1 MTLGHPLPGAPVF
14 DHLGRKWG
22 KHVATWANW
31 SGSVTSAPQT
41 IAQPRTEAELQAIV
55 AGADKV
61 RVVGAGHSF
70 TPLCATDG
78 VLINLSE
85 MEGELEIAPD
95 RQSLSAPA
103 GWSLK
108 RLTRAMWDE
117 GLSLANQGDVNPQSL
132 AGALGTG
139 THGTGRDLGSL
150 STLVQ
155 GFRSVMADGSVVET
169 SRASQPDLFEAQRLS
184 LGLMGVA
191 SRATIAVLPAY
202 RLEEKI
208 VRKPIDWVYENFE
221 DLARTHRH
229 AEFFIFP
236 YADHAIVKTLH
247 PIEDEDTPRG
257 TPSNEE
263 AIFKF
268 CCDLGAALPFLIGPL
283 QKFLMRASG
292 DSRKVGPAYRIFPST
307 RNVRFEEM
315 EYELPRAAGLDT
327 LREVIAWIRKHRR
340 PVAFPFEFRWTA
352 GDDIWI
358 SPFNKGPGAS
368 ISMHQYAAM
377 PWRPQFEAAE
387 PIFRGAGG
395 RPHWGKRHFLTR
407 ADVDALYPAVERFRA
422 VRRASDPA
430 GKFLNPHLAELFS

>member
-1 MTLGHPLPGAPVF
+1 MANWT
-14 DHLGRKWG
+14 
-22 KHVATWANW
+22 NW
-31 SGSVTSAPQT
+31 SGSVRAEPAQF
-41 IAQPRTEAELQAIV
+41 AQPKSLEDLQALV
-55 AGADKV
+55 RGADKV

-70 TPLCATDG
+70 MPLCETDG
-78 VLINLSE
+78 LLLNLSE
-85 MEGELEIAPD
+85 LEGELIVAPD
-95 RQSLSAPA
+95 RKTVTAPA

-139 THGTGRDLGSL
+139 THGTGADLGSL

-155 GFRSVMADGSVVET
+155 GFQSVMADGSVVET

-191 SRATIAVLPAY
+191 TRATVAVLPAY

-208 VRKPIDWVYENFE
+208 VRQPLDWVYENFE

-247 PIEDEDTPRG
+247 PTEDEDTPRG
-257 TPSNEE
+257 RPSNEE

-283 QKFLMRASG
+283 QRFLMRASD

-315 EYELPRAAGLDT
+315 EYELPRAAGLST
-327 LREVIAWIRKHRR
+327 LREVIAWVRR
-340 PVAFPFEFRWTA
+340 RRDPIVFPFEFRLTA
-352 GDDIWI
+352 GDDIWM

-368 ISMHQYAAM
+368 ISMHQYAPM
-377 PWRPQFEAAE
+377 DWTPQFEAAE
-387 PIFRGAGG
+387 PIFRAAGG
-395 RPHWGKRHFLTR
+395 RPHWAKRHLLTR
-407 ADVDALYPAVERFRA
+407 TDVDALYPEVERFRT
-422 VRRASDPA
+422 VRRATDPA